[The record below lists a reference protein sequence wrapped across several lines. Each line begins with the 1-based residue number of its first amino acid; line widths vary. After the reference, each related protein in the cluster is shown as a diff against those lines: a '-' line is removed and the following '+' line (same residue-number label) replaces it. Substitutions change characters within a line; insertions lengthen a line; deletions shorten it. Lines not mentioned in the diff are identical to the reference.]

1 MLLLLLFRLL
11 ISLFQRGYDDA
22 TRDAMSRESGE
33 FAPDEVMEV
42 GGRVLRW
49 KRDCLRGSRYVE
61 IGRQ

>member
-11 ISLFQRGYDDA
+11 ISLFQRGYEDA

-42 GGRVLRW
+42 GGRIVRW
-49 KRDCLRGSRYVE
+49 RRDCVRGSRYEE
-61 IGRQ
+61 IGVE

>member
-42 GGRVLRW
+42 GGRILRW
-49 KRDCLRGSRYVE
+49 RRDCVRGSRYEE
-61 IGRQ
+61 IGRE